1 VAAAGLVWLAAL
13 AVLGYFQLGEVVPTP
28 EVEGI
33 ALPTALALGGLLAG
47 LLLALL
53 ARLVNAVGA
62 RRRARRARSALNERV
77 AGVAQELVIAPLE
90 AELAAH
96 EALRRALE
104 AAAPS
109 RRVGA
114 GLRDHRDSRA
124 LPSPA

>member
-1 VAAAGLVWLAAL
+1 VTAAGLVWLAAL
-13 AVLGYFQLGEVVPTP
+13 AALGYFQLGDVVPTP
-28 EVEGI
+28 EVEGL

-47 LLLALL
+47 LMLAFL
-53 ARLVNAVGA
+53 ARLLNALGA

-77 AGVAQELVIAPLE
+77 ATVADELVIAPLE

-96 EALRRALE
+96 DALRRALE

-109 RRVGA
+109 RRVRA
-114 GLRDHRDSRA
+114 ATRDHRDSRA